1 MTTPTHIAVGYFI
14 TRGFVHYG
22 GLPDLNSTYLLGIV
36 FANAP
41 DIDALFFYRPLYTHR
56 DNMYS
61 MSHYP
66 ITWFVLWSIAT
77 ITVWA
82 IAPQYVL
89 YSLMIGASLGS
100 HFILDS
106 IDIFE
111 GIAWLGPWIK
121 TKFSILPVVSPT
133 LTADAPWT
141 TLYQIYRTHWAF
153 YAEFIVCVTALVVAF
168 IS

>member
-14 TRGFVHYG
+14 ARGFAHG
-22 GLPDLNSTYLLGIV
+22 GILPDTNSTYLLSMM

-41 DIDALFFYRPLYTHR
+41 DIDALFIYRPLYSHR

-61 MSHYP
+61 LSHYP
-66 ITWFVLWSIAT
+66 ISWLALWCVVYLIFWTLSPNFLGYIIMCGISI
-77 ITVWA
+77 
-82 IAPQYVL
+82 
-89 YSLMIGASLGS
+89 SS

-121 TKFSILPVVSPT
+121 TKFSILSLVSP
-133 LTADAPWT
+133 LPSADTSWS
-141 TLYQIYRTHWAF
+141 TLYLIYRTHWAF
-153 YAEFIVCVTALVVAF
+153 YAEIVVCLAAFIVAF